1 MRIKI
6 TRTYTLPHSREGRG
20 RPAVE
25 EITYDSDDYRTPVQW
40 AAEELRNAGCTRHDR
55 GSQYVTEEP
64 KITDF
69 GRGEEM
75 TAEAELTGFTDDQ
88 FAAVADAVEGQQ

>member
-1 MRIKI
+1 MPHIKI

-20 RPAVE
+20 RPEVE
-25 EITYDSDDYRTPVQW
+25 SLTYNQDDYRTADEW
-40 AAEELRNAGCTRHDR
+40 AAEVLTDAGITHHNW
-55 GSQYVTEEP
+55 GAVYITEEP

-75 TAEAELTGFTDDQ
+75 TATGELSGFTDNQ
-88 FAAVADAVEGQQ
+88 LVQVCRLMSA